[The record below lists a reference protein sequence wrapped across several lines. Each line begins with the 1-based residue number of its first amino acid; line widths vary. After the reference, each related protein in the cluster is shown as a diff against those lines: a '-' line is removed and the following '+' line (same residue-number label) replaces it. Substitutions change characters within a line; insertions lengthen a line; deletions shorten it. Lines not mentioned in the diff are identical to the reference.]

1 MKHRRFFLKAVA
13 ITAAFSVALT
23 SEKAAFGAVMAAPSF
38 DTKSIE
44 KNISENEW
52 GGG

>member
-1 MKHRRFFLKAVA
+1 M
-13 ITAAFSVALT
+13 ALT

-38 DTKSIE
+38 DTKSID

-52 GGG
+52 GGVKQPLKPAYTVDI